1 MARLRSYV
9 LNIARAN
16 GAENIARALWIA
28 AIDPTV
34 SLSLEFRVCG
44 ARLRQRS
51 LFDRDVYG
59 SCRAVDVDLSR
70 WSCGGAVHGR
80 SCTTSRAGFLV
91 GCGHEAESLDIAEPP
106 GKRVLDQARRQR
118 RRPAPATDPQKREH
132 LRLRPRGQQDKQCA
146 ADLDQVQPAQER
158 SAAPL
163 PHRAH
168 AVRQL
173 ERGE

>member
-1 MARLRSYV
+1 MRWDEGLKTRSGSDPYLGRESV
-9 LNIARAN
+9 YHLDRMILVSLNWSFEFTGRGWAS
-16 GAENIARALWIA
+16 GPCLIA
-28 AIDPTV
+28 AVTAPGGRWT
-34 SLSLEFRVCG
+34 E
-44 ARLRQRS
+44 
-51 LFDRDVYG
+51 
-59 SCRAVDVDLSR
+59 DLSR

-80 SCTTSRAGFLV
+80 AWTTSRAGFLV
-91 GCGHEAESLDIAEPP
+91 GCGHEAESLDIAEPA

-132 LRLRPRGQQDKQCA
+132 LRLRPRGQQDKQRA

>member
-1 MARLRSYV
+1 MFKLAGNQAGGLFGLTPTSRTNTRPYAFGSGRIKAPRVSFLLR
-9 LNIARAN
+9 RM
-16 GAENIARALWIA
+16 
-28 AIDPTV
+28 TC
-34 SLSLEFRVCG
+34 SLRRLEFRVCG

-91 GCGHEAESLDIAEPP
+91 GCGHEAEGLDIAEPA

-118 RRPAPATDPQKREH
+118 CRPAPAPDP
-132 LRLRPRGQQDKQCA
+132 
-146 ADLDQVQPAQER
+146 
-158 SAAPL
+158 
-163 PHRAH
+163 
-168 AVRQL
+168 
-173 ERGE
+173 